1 MVASRILR
9 LIACST
15 VALLSG
21 CGGET
26 PTDAYRAYLG
36 DLAAADYARAF
47 TSLAEGSREAVE
59 RLRSA
64 AHAASAPT
72 LIEPDDVRARIR
84 KAESA
89 EEAFRML
96 ITGGTPGFTP
106 PLTPAAAMKTRL
118 SPIENSGDSAVIEAE
133 TPLGARRVELRRE
146 HGRWKVV
153 LAGL

>member
-1 MVASRILR
+1 M
-9 LIACST
+9 ACSA
-15 VALLSG
+15 VVLLTG

-26 PTDAYRAYLG
+26 PTDAYRGYLR
-36 DLAAADYARAF
+36 DLAAADYGRAF
-47 TSLAEGSREAVE
+47 ASLAASSREAVE

-84 KAESA
+84 KAETA

-106 PLTPAAAMKTRL
+106 PLTPAAADKTRL
-118 SPIENSGDSAVIEAE
+118 SPIENSGDAAVIEAE

-146 HGRWKVV
+146 QGRWRVV